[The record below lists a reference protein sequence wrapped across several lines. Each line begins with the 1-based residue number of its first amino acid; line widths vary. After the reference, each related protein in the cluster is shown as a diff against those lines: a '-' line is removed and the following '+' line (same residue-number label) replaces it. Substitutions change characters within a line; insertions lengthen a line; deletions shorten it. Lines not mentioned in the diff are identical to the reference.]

1 MTENTQASG
10 IEYAQEFIG
19 ECTTGSCDRPAT
31 VRVYEDFVLCALHH
45 MMYEAGEDADE
56 AGIALEL
63 MAGWRSVAAMHG
75 NRPLLELF
83 EFAKREL
90 LERKGAAD
98 RRQEQLEHID
108 RENEANQEIRLQM
121 GQLVGKSDQEEAGA
135 LPELSA
141 FGRQLVALT
150 GYPGEDLRRLARDM
164 VSTAGGPYEAD
175 RENLVPAL
183 EARMLSAWGDEL
195 PPGFLEALADGLG
208 LSEPER
214 NGLAMAYAF
223 GREPAEPESGGERAS
238 A

>member
-10 IEYAQEFIG
+10 VEYAEEFIG
-19 ECTTGSCDRPAT
+19 ECTTGDCDRPAT

-98 RRQEQLEHID
+98 RRQEQLERID
-108 RENEANQEIRLQM
+108 RENVGNTEIRLQM

-183 EARMLSAWGDEL
+183 EARMLSAWGEEL

-223 GREPAEPESGGERAS
+223 GREPAEPESGAGRSCA
-238 A
+238 